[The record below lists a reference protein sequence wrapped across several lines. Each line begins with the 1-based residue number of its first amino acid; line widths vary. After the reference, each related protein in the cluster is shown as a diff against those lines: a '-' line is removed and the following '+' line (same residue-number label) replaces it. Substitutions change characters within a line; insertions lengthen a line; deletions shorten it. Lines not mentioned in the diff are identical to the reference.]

1 VHGRTCNLSSCDSQ
15 NPGYTKNAILW
26 AQVWRNIYL
35 RATTLLSSV
44 PTFRALGTS
53 LGMEP
58 HGSVS
63 HCKVHMLPAH
73 KSALHMAQY
82 SLLSQFKPVSLCVPK
97 LHYPVCICPPYR
109 LEPCGSILGP
119 VNLSCYLF
127 FCMRPMISSE
137 ARTMQTSVSQRPLTA
152 RRRPHMR
159 TADYGQAGPAYRHGV
174 TSDTIPARRLSGTL
188 ATQHSGASSVPAFRT
203 AANQSQQ
210 SSQLVDP
217 GQASHQR
224 MPYQRD
230 AAAASSSQSSLLVE
244 SAPQQGSSS
253 SLARQQSTG
262 PVWQFSA
269 RNVCRDQGPGC
280 AGQKAPLSPR
290 GSLQAVSEQVNR
302 QESGKS
308 MGSNQGYGRPG
319 QTQYAAASSVMY
331 VKPPWAFDD
340 PYQVPFHLFLEA

>member
-1 VHGRTCNLSSCDSQ
+1 
-15 NPGYTKNAILW
+15 
-26 AQVWRNIYL
+26 
-35 RATTLLSSV
+35 
-44 PTFRALGTS
+44 
-53 LGMEP
+53 
-58 HGSVS
+58 
-63 HCKVHMLPAH
+63 
-73 KSALHMAQY
+73 
-82 SLLSQFKPVSLCVPK
+82 
-97 LHYPVCICPPYR
+97 
-109 LEPCGSILGP
+109 
-119 VNLSCYLF
+119 
-127 FCMRPMISSE
+127 MISSE
-137 ARTMQTSVSQRPLTA
+137 ARTMQTSISQRPLTA